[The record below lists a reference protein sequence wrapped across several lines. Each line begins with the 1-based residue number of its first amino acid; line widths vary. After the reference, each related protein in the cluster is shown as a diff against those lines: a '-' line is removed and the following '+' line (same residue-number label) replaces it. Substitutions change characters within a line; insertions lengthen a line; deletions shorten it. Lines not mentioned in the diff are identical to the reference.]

1 MIVGLWG
8 GGGECSA
15 RITSSHFSLGEGS
28 AFFQFMGKKN
38 YCAVLK
44 RCIRCISYVTQS
56 VIYAIRFGNIND
68 ETEVRKPSRKG
79 GILNLEGDPT
89 TGDLKDRSRDETRR
103 MPLQE

>member
-1 MIVGLWG
+1 MPFSIH
-8 GGGECSA
+8 GE
-15 RITSSHFSLGEGS
+15 
-28 AFFQFMGKKN
+28 KN

-56 VIYAIRFGNIND
+56 VIYAIRFGNINN

-103 MPLQE
+103 MPLQGQAGQDRQGRADRAGTGEERAFAGIL